1 MTMIKRI
8 QINPINAQPQ
18 CLPGRQ
24 LPADWKSSTAD
35 HGGLFDRRPLSDMW
49 KNVSSNKQEVDSP
62 TRNARLQPLSWKEV
76 YGEK

>member
-1 MTMIKRI
+1 MTIKRT
-8 QINPINAQPQ
+8 NPINAQPQ

-24 LPADWKSSTAD
+24 LPADWKSSTVD